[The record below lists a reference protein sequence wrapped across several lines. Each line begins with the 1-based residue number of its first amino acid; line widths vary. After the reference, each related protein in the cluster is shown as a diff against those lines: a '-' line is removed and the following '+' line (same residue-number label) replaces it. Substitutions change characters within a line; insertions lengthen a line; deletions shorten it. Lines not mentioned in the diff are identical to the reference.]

1 MKHTELI
8 IAAVLVAAPAAA
20 RAAELVTPEE
30 IRACIQRNVPEVTSL
45 QAVEFSSRDRLGEE
59 RTTHVSIKSRRT
71 PEGHRRILA
80 RITAPEDV
88 KDTSFL
94 ISEGASGVSMSVFSP
109 GFDEP
114 KVITGGETSGSLFG
128 TDFSYE
134 DFERLQGMSWAAE
147 ARALKRLDDS
157 SAESRPTYVLESRP
171 QNSAYERILSYI
183 DKETCITLRTELYE
197 SDRQI
202 RKVLIADPD
211 EVRRLDGA
219 WFPHDLLLMDLRDD
233 TRTHLTVASVNTGLE
248 LGPLD
253 ILEGIPIATKPEV
266 ELPKP
271 EFDELDVGTPKP
283 ELQ

>member
-1 MKHTELI
+1 MKHTALVI
-8 IAAVLVAAPAAA
+8 SAVLVAAPAASW
-20 RAAELVTPEE
+20 AELVTPQE
-30 IRACIQRNVPEVTSL
+30 IRACIRRNVPEVTSL

-59 RTTHVSIKSRRT
+59 RTTHVSIASRRT
-71 PEGHRRILA
+71 SEGHRKVLA

-94 ISEGASGVSMSVFSP
+94 ISEEASGVSMSVFSP

-134 DFERLQGMSWAAE
+134 DFERLQGLNWEAE
-147 ARALKRLDDS
+147 AQALKRLDDA
-157 SAESRPTYVLESRP
+157 SAEDRPTYVLESRP

-197 SDRQI
+197 SDREV

-211 EVRRLDGA
+211 GVRRLDGA
-219 WFPHDLLLMDLRDD
+219 WFPHDLLLIDLRDD
-233 TRTHLTVASVNTGLE
+233 TQTHLTVASVNTGLE
-248 LGPLD
+248 LGSLNIREP
-253 ILEGIPIATKPEV
+253 IPIPKPEV
-266 ELPKP
+266 EPPKP
-271 EFDELDVGTPKP
+271 EFDELDVGTPK
-283 ELQ
+283 LQ